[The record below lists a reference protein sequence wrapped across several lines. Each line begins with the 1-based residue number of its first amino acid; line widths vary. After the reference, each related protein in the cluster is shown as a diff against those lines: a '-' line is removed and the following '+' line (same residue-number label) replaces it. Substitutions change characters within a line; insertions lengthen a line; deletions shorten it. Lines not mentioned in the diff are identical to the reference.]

1 MRYKSGLILALG
13 LAIAAA
19 IPTSARSA
27 EEKEPKAFGTGAAY
41 ATLGK
46 LAVMHEGRIKPF
58 DTLAREEVKQ
68 IFGRETIKLLNS
80 ENKVDATWAPV
91 AAMFDWSVRP
101 KFWNDQPI
109 ILVEYVP
116 LKRFILAEE
125 IENQL
130 LEIAAKTET
139 ANADRDALRKLAADP
154 AVTVAALRAFLE
166 TAKLSADDRTAV
178 EGIAA
183 TLSEEHKWLTPDQIE
198 AAAVSPEPGQKVPF
212 MSWFRDVVAKKRQA
226 DESVNGEIQL
236 TEIEKRAD
244 EAGIRLVHFQSIRD
258 REVSTVMPLLVMP
271 RPSGPEYLKAVAQ
284 LVENAPRNKEEA
296 DQLPILKRELLSSL
310 STYWNDIPRKDR
322 AVPGSDKEA
331 DAKYAGWLK
340 GQSVWIPLRVFLDS
354 PKESLTEV
362 GYPADKLSVFLSA
375 FGDLEKAEAEKPG
388 ELDAAK
394 ADGFVASARSLGE
407 SVNDEMY
414 PNTESIAR
422 ETFFNKF
429 NPFWMAWPTYFLATA
444 LLAGSLVFVGNGRG
458 SLLGKAGLL
467 LYGVG
472 MTSMIVA
479 AALEVAGFYLR
490 VRISGWAP
498 VTNMY
503 ETVIWVS
510 LVAAILGLV
519 FEGIYRKTFAALA
532 GAATAML
539 GTVLAA
545 NVPLLDPQIKSLQPV
560 LRSNYWLTIHV
571 LTEVSSYGAFLMA
584 AVLGLIATLYY
595 LTATYRRSPSYVE
608 LAVPLAPG
616 LPLFAVGTTGI
627 MASYGAFG
635 ESWATG
641 NAVFYLSAM
650 LAGTGGMLVIAS
662 VCSILGEVIARLQF
676 VDEEAAALVASAND
690 TEAEAARIV
699 RENALASAV
708 GHAGGSSAVA
718 VAQGTATL
726 PKPTVAEIRAMS
738 VANRP
743 KLDARGLAMQETSQK
758 IKPLANF
765 IYRTMQVGV
774 LLIAAGT
781 ILGGVWADYSWGRF
795 WGWDPKEVWALITLI
810 VYLIPLHGRFA
821 GWFNTFALV
830 VASVVCSLSVI
841 MAWYGVNF
849 VLGVGLHS
857 YGFVEGGGQGSVA
870 AVLAAVLA
878 LPVGAA
884 WRRWLGSRV
893 VAPTAV

>member
-1 MRYKSGLILALG
+1 MRYFGGLMIGLG
-13 LAIAAA
+13 LAVVLAA
-19 IPTSARSA
+19 PGSARG
-27 EEKEPKAFGTGAAY
+27 EDKEPKAFGKGPAY
-41 ATLGK
+41 EALGK
-46 LAVMHEGRIKPF
+46 LAVMHEGRIKPL

-68 IFGRETIKLLNS
+68 IFGRETIKLLDS
-80 ENKVDATWAPV
+80 ENKAAATWTPV
-91 AAMFDWSVRP
+91 AAMFDWTVRP
-101 KFWNDQPI
+101 SFWNDQPI

-130 LEIAAKTET
+130 LEIAAKTGT
-139 ANADRDALRKLAADP
+139 SNADRDALRKLAADP
-154 AVTVAALRAFLE
+154 AVNVVALRSFLA
-166 TAKLSADDRTAV
+166 TAKLGDDDKAAV
-178 EGIAA
+178 EGIASL
-183 TLSEEHKWLTPDQIE
+183 LSEEHKWLSAEQIE
-198 AAAVSPEPGQKVPF
+198 AANVSSEPGKKVPF
-212 MSWFRDVVAKKRQA
+212 QTWFRDVVAKKREA
-226 DESVNGEIQL
+226 DESVNGEPKL
-236 TEIEKRAD
+236 TEIEKRGY

-258 REVSTVMPLLVMP
+258 RTVSSVMPLLVMP
-271 RPSGPEYLKAVAQ
+271 RPSGPEYLKGVAK
-284 LVENAPRNKEEA
+284 LIENAPRNKEEA
-296 DQLPILKRELLSSL
+296 DQLPILQQELLSSL

-331 DAKYAGWLK
+331 DAKYAAWLK

-354 PKESLTEV
+354 PKEALTAV
-362 GYPADKLSVFLSA
+362 GYPANKLDAFLNA
-375 FGDLEKAEAEKPG
+375 FKEFEKAEAEAPG
-388 ELDAAK
+388 EVAEAK
-394 ADGFVASARSLGE
+394 AVALTSAARALGE

-429 NPFWMAWPTYFLATA
+429 NPFWMAWPSYFLATA
-444 LLAGSLVFVGNGRG
+444 LLAGSLVFVGNGKS
-458 SLLGKAGLL
+458 SLLGKVGLA
-467 LYGVG
+467 LYGLG
-472 MTSMIVA
+472 MASMLA
-479 AALEVAGFYLR
+479 AMGLEVVGFYLR

-510 LVAAILGLV
+510 LVAAILGLT

-532 GAATAML
+532 GSATAML

-545 NVPLLDPQIKSLQPV
+545 NVPLLDPEIKSLQPV

-595 LTATYRRSPSYVE
+595 LTATYRRSPSYTE
-608 LAVPLAPG
+608 LALPLAPG
-616 LPLFAVGTTGI
+616 LPLFAVGTLGL
-627 MASYGAFG
+627 MASQGSFG
-635 ESWATG
+635 ENWVTG
-641 NAVFYLSAM
+641 NFVFYLSAL
-650 LAGTGGMLVIAS
+650 LAGSGGMLVVAACCAIF
-662 VCSILGEVIARLQF
+662 GEIIARFQF
-676 VDEEAAALVASAND
+676 VDDKSVEVVSVASD
-690 TEAEAARIV
+690 TQSEAARLV
-699 RENALASAV
+699 RENAMAGAAV
-708 GHAGGSSAVA
+708 VGQSGSGSTPAV
-718 VAQGTATL
+718 VTL
-726 PKPTVAEIRAMS
+726 PKPSVAEIRAMS
-738 VANRP
+738 AANRP
-743 KLDARGLAMQETSQK
+743 KLDARGRAMQETAQK

-795 WGWDPKEVWALITLI
+795 WGWDPKEVWALITLL

-857 YGFVEGGGQGSVA
+857 YGFVEGGGQGVVS

-878 LPVGAA
+878 IPVGAA
-884 WRRWLGSRV
+884 WRRALGSRV
-893 VAPTAV
+893 PAVATA